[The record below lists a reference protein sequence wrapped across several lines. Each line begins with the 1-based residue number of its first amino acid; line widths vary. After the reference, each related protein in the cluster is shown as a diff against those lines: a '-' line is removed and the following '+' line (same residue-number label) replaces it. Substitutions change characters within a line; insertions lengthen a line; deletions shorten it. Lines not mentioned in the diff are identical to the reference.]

1 MMRLDKYLCETGF
14 GTRSQVKDLLKKG
27 QVMVNGE
34 VVKKPE
40 LKINETTDQILC
52 QGKKASYQKN
62 IYLMLHKPAGV
73 VSATEDNREKTVLDL
88 VRPEDRKNGLF
99 PVGRLDKDTE
109 GLLLL
114 TDDGELAHRLLSPK
128 RHVDKTYYAK
138 IDGQVTEEH
147 VKQFREGLDIG
158 DEKKTLP
165 AVLTILLSGPV
176 SEIEV
181 TIHEGRF
188 HQIKRMFEAVGCKVT
203 YLKRLSMG
211 SLVLDETLPPEE
223 YRPLT
228 EAELKGLTKQRGTD
242 KNE

>member
-128 RHVDKTYYAK
+128 KHVDKTYYAK

-211 SLVLDETLPPEE
+211 SLVLDETLLSGE

-228 EAELKGLTKQRGTD
+228 EAELEGLTKQRGTD

>member
-52 QGKKASYQKN
+52 QGEKASYQKN

-128 RHVDKTYYAK
+128 KHVDKTYYAK

-228 EAELKGLTKQRGTD
+228 ESELEGLTKQRGTD